1 MMKTNKT
8 IKQASK
14 KTNIEDTKKEVET
27 GINTTSMDGIKGK
40 EHIEDAKLEIK
51 IGRNKMRASI
61 CLVPPKGGKMLTIK
75 DVLEGLKAKGVN
87 YGIDKKI
94 IKSVIDEKIF
104 NTYVDVAFGL
114 SPVDGKNGY
123 TKYHFDLQRNLKPKL
138 LKNGTADYYNLD
150 LVINVK
156 KGDLLAE
163 ITPPTKGI
171 PGKTTTGEVIP
182 AKNGREAKIRIGKN
196 VVVSQDALKMYT
208 EIDGQPIL
216 EDGRLSVLPVLEVK
230 GDVGPATGNIDFL
243 GSVIVFGNVK
253 SGFTIKA
260 SGDIEINGIVE
271 AAKIEAG
278 GNITV
283 KRGIQGQ
290 GKGFLKASKDFKTR
304 YIENAKVEAGENIN
318 IDEASMHSHL

>member
-1 MMKTNKT
+1 MKTNKT

-14 KTNIEDTKKEVET
+14 RQILKILKEVET

-123 TKYHFDLQRNLKPKL
+123 TKYHF
-138 LKNGTADYYNLD
+138 
-150 LVINVK
+150 
-156 KGDLLAE
+156 
-163 ITPPTKGI
+163 
-171 PGKTTTGEVIP
+171 
-182 AKNGREAKIRIGKN
+182 
-196 VVVSQDALKMYT
+196 
-208 EIDGQPIL
+208 
-216 EDGRLSVLPVLEVK
+216 
-230 GDVGPATGNIDFL
+230 
-243 GSVIVFGNVK
+243 
-253 SGFTIKA
+253 
-260 SGDIEINGIVE
+260 
-271 AAKIEAG
+271 
-278 GNITV
+278 
-283 KRGIQGQ
+283 
-290 GKGFLKASKDFKTR
+290 
-304 YIENAKVEAGENIN
+304 
-318 IDEASMHSHL
+318 